1 MTRNGNESNSLC
13 KNNVGGALASPIRI
27 STNQS
32 WRKEHKTLKIPKLCF
47 LEIKKNELKNW
58 VLL

>member
-13 KNNVGGALASPIRI
+13 KNNVGGALASPVRT
-27 STNQS
+27 TNQG
-32 WRKEHKTLKIPKLCF
+32 WRKEHNTLEIPKLCF
-47 LEIKKNELKNW
+47 SEIKKKNGLKNW

>member
-1 MTRNGNESNSLC
+1 MVTILTRNGNESNSLC

-32 WRKEHKTLKIPKLCF
+32 
-47 LEIKKNELKNW
+47 
-58 VLL
+58 